1 MYKIVE
7 EFVSIFTPD
16 IVLIIIWSLAALCLL
31 FGLVAYRSICEETRA
46 LSNFKVDK
54 FLKDSRD
61 DDDIKLALVKRLYLQ
76 DADKVGSWNE
86 FLQRFR
92 NNAPS
97 LEYGKKKNG
106 RRATHLDMRLQSL
119 FRGLADDNGARQL
132 PKLHDLHE
140 MTLQDEL
147 GKWSP
152 TVMQTIISVLLIVG
166 IFGTLSGVHD
176 AILHNKNSQNG
187 DLSLFA
193 RALLPS
199 MVAVG
204 CTVVLMWLRGFYLS
218 QLNAFLRTLD
228 TLTMAEL
235 IPRMQ
240 PQNSMNKGA
249 LSMNQSATGFYEKI
263 KKLQGTLE
271 ALRQM
276 SETMNSAQSKYKESL
291 SSETNFRVKSIR
303 NDYEA
308 LKNKLK
314 RTMEEADDSSLKIG
328 EIEKAY
334 NTMQQQASK
343 LCSQW
348 EASDK
353 LSYDSVLNA
362 VDQIAHDEDEYR
374 ASMNSL
380 NAKLEEEI
388 AGIRQREEEC
398 IKLTEEWMNA
408 LGNYNA
414 DSRGHFRHCLCDV
427 LILFAIATL
436 FAYGLFVWR
445 NNEVSDLKKQ
455 NQALYGQNQKLQE
468 QNKGLDEQKLKL
480 DRQKQVLQEQYQR
493 LYKQNKEFDEQ
504 NQKLQKQNKELDEQK
519 LKLDGQKQV
528 LQEQYQKLYKQ
539 YKVLQEQ
546 NKGHQETEASRTKR
560 RAL

>member
-16 IVLIIIWSLAALCLL
+16 IVLTIIWSLAALCLL
-31 FGLVAYRSICEETRA
+31 FGLVAYGSIRKQTRA
-46 LSNFKVDK
+46 LSNFKVDE
-54 FLKDSRD
+54 FLEDSRND
-61 DDDIKLALVKRLYLQ
+61 DEIKWALVKRLYPQ

-249 LSMNQSATGFYEKI
+249 LSMNQSATVFDEKI

-276 SETMNSAQSKYKESL
+276 SETMNSAQSKYKKSL
-291 SSETNFRVKSIR
+291 SSETNSRVKSIR
-303 NDYEA
+303 NNYE
-308 LKNKLK
+308 KLE
-314 RTMEEADDSSLKIG
+314 RTWKEADDSSLEIG

-388 AGIRQREEEC
+388 AGIRQRGEDC
-398 IKLTEEWMNA
+398 IKLTKEWMNA

-468 QNKGLDEQKLKL
+468 QNKGL
-480 DRQKQVLQEQYQR
+480 
-493 LYKQNKEFDEQ
+493 NEQ
-504 NQKLQKQNKELDEQK
+504 NQKLI
-519 LKLDGQKQV
+519 
-528 LQEQYQKLYKQ
+528 
-539 YKVLQEQ
+539 EQ
-546 NKGHQETEASRTKR
+546 NKDLIKEKIIV
-560 RAL
+560 L